1 IDSLLYALLAVF
13 QIRLLVVAK
22 FFSEEDETKSKLGC
36 RRSISKM
43 HHFSQERS
51 FSRLL
56 CYPHRRLLPI
66 IRSLI
71 FNRRDVRP
79 TRNILVLIRLSRDCV
94 QAICYLLLRLLLD
107 LDII

>member
-1 IDSLLYALLAVF
+1 AIDSLLYALLAVF

-36 RRSISKM
+36 RRNG
-43 HHFSQERS
+43 HFQ
-51 FSRLL
+51 LL

-71 FNRRDVRP
+71 FNRREYARP
-79 TRNILVLIRLSRDCV
+79 TRNILRLC
-94 QAICYLLLRLLLD
+94 AGYLLFATAVASRPH
-107 LDII
+107 IID

>member
-1 IDSLLYALLAVF
+1 MNSLLYALLAVF

-51 FSRLL
+51 FSQLL

-66 IRSLI
+66 IH
-71 FNRRDVRP
+71 VRP
-79 TRNILVLIRLSRDCV
+79 TRNILVLIRLLQRLC
-94 QAICYLLLRLLLD
+94 AGYLLFATAVASRPRHH
-107 LDII
+107 